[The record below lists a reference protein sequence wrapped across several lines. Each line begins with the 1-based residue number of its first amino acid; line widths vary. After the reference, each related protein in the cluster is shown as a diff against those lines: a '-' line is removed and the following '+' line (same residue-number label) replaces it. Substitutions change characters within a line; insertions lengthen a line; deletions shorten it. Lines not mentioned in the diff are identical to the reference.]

1 MKFYDFIFLKSVIVL
16 LLLQGKFLI
25 RASIPTIILL
35 NAFKVVIEWNVV
47 RPYHNDIEESRLFQF
62 YT

>member
-1 MKFYDFIFLKSVIVL
+1 MKFYNLIILKSAIVL

-25 RASIPTIILL
+25 IPSIPTIILL

-47 RPYHNDIEESRLFQF
+47 RPYYNDFEESRLFQS